1 MVEKRQYC
9 WNAMF
14 LKRFKVLRRRY
25 TKNGFVTLL
34 VSGFVIM
41 TLKLVLVEH
50 NHIEKA
56 SNRHNLEEPFDSRL
70 IAEKKIE
77 IHKRHNKAS
86 DPVQSKLEG
95 TITSEKPST
104 ISKCGYD
111 VS

>member
-1 MVEKRQYC
+1 
-9 WNAMF
+9 MF

-56 SNRHNLEEPFDSRL
+56 SNRHNLEEHFDSRL

-77 IHKRHNKAS
+77 TRKRQNKAS
-86 DPVQSKLEG
+86 DPVQTKLKGTVIYDSKLNT
-95 TITSEKPST
+95 TISSEKPST